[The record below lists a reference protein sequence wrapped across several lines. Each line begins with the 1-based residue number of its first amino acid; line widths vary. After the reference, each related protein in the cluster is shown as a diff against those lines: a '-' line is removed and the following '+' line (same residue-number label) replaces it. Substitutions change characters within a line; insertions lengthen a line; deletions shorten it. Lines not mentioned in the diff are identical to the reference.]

1 MTGPAGAGPQPR
13 QGWLTR
19 LPDEQQ
25 RAFQEGTVL
34 IEILTGRVRALGEIG
49 LLDLA
54 VAEPMDGQ
62 ALARMLALH
71 AGRAREQADVLQ
83 QLSEEFD
90 RLALIAGTAPTA

>member
-1 MTGPAGAGPQPR
+1 MTEPSGSEPQPR

-34 IEILTGRVRALGEIG
+34 IEILTGR
-49 LLDLA
+49 
-54 VAEPMDGQ
+54 
-62 ALARMLALH
+62 
-71 AGRAREQADVLQ
+71 AREQADVLQ

-90 RLALIAGTAPTA
+90 RLAVIAGAAPTA